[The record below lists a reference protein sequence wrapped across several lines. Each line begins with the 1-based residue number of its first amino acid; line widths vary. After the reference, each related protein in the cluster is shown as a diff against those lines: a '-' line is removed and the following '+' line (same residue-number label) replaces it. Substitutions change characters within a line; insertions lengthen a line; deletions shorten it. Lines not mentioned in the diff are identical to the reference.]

1 MKTVRQAPGM
11 LEKICLLLLLA
22 YVLLSMAGIAASIRT
37 MLGFAVIITGCAVL
51 FRLMRAAM
59 HKTIWSL
66 RNRLYVAY
74 LFIAVVPITLILA
87 LAAIAAYLL
96 TGQMAAYLVTSELD
110 RRTTAL
116 QTAGQFVAGIDL
128 QSRSEWVRRSGPML
142 ERRFPG
148 LQLLAKDN
156 QAAWHF
162 PPDADI
168 ESPPAGWGNA
178 HGVVLKGGLA
188 YLWAHAS
195 SAGTE
200 VTALVPLTR
209 GYLADLVPDIGEIN
223 LLKFDDPSQDQN
235 ARRAA
240 EFSLHRD
247 SEPRRRLPP
256 PVNRLDTEVSWGT
269 PIPVA
274 VWESPNRVENELLS
288 IRSRPSAVLGTI
300 LAEKVQRPLSLIPAI
315 FFTAAALFLVTE
327 LVSLRLGVSITRTIT
342 GAVENLYEG
351 TQRVMEGDFSH
362 RIEAKG
368 ADQLGELGRSFN
380 LMTENLQRLVV
391 VEKEKERL
399 HSELEIAREVQN
411 QLFPK
416 MLPDLRT
423 LRLTAFCNPASMVSG
438 DYYDYQ
444 RIGDTSL
451 ALAIGDVAGKGI
463 SAALLMA
470 TVQAVLRTQI
480 RSCLES
486 AAVAGQPSVSS
497 LLSTSRLVSQLN
509 QQLHAYTS
517 AEKYATFY
525 FGLYDDASGILTY
538 TNAGHLPPILLR
550 GGAAQFLEV
559 NGMVVGAFPF
569 AGYDESRVELQSDDL
584 LVCYTDGV
592 TEPENEYGEMFGE
605 MRLVDVLS
613 KHTHRDDE
621 EIVEQVMK
629 AVHQWTG
636 SPVLQDDMT
645 LLLARRR

>member
-1 MKTVRQAPGM
+1 MKPVRQAPGM

-22 YVLLSMAGIAASIRT
+22 YVLLTMAGIAASIRT
-37 MLGFAVIITGCAVL
+37 LLGVAVIATASAVL

-59 HKTIWSL
+59 RKTIWSL

-87 LAAIAAYLL
+87 LVAIGGYLL
-96 TGQMAAYLVTSELD
+96 TGQMAAFLVTSELE
-110 RRTTAL
+110 RRTAAL
-116 QTAGQFVAGIDL
+116 QNTAEFLAGLEVRSI
-128 QSRSEWVRRSGPML
+128 SEWVRRAGPQL

-148 LQLLAKDN
+148 LQLLVRN
-156 QAAWHF
+156 ETEWRF
-162 PPDADI
+162 PQDTGV

-178 HGVVLKGGLA
+178 HGVVLKGGFA
-188 YLWAHAS
+188 YVWAHAS
-195 SAGTE
+195 AAGTE

-209 GYLADLVPDIGEIN
+209 SYLADLVPNLGDMN
-223 LLKFDDPSQDQN
+223 LLEFDDPSQTESS
-235 ARRAA
+235 AP

-247 SEPRRRLPP
+247 IDTRRSLPP
-256 PVNRLDTEVSWGT
+256 PVSRFDAEVSWGT

-274 VWESPNRVENELLS
+274 VWESPNRIENELLS
-288 IRSRPSAVLGTI
+288 IRSRPSAVLGTVM
-300 LAEKVQRPLSLIPAI
+300 AEKVQQPLSLIPAI

-362 RIEAKG
+362 RIEVKG

-380 LMTENLQRLVV
+380 RMTENLERLVV

-399 HSELEIAREVQN
+399 HSELEIAREVQS

-451 ALAIGDVAGKGI
+451 GLAIGDVAGKGI

-486 AAVAGQPSVSS
+486 GSASGQASVSG
-497 LLSTSRLVSQLN
+497 LISTSKLVSQLN
-509 QQLHAYTS
+509 HQLHAYTS
-517 AEKYATFY
+517 TEKYATFY

-550 GGAAQFLEV
+550 DGTPQFLEV

-569 AGYDESRVELQSDDL
+569 AQYDESRIEMKSGDL
-584 LVCYTDGV
+584 LVCYTDGI

-605 MRLVDVLS
+605 KRLIEVLS
-613 KHTHRDDE
+613 KHVHRNDE
-621 EIVEQVMK
+621 EVMNQVMQ

-636 SPVLQDDMT
+636 SPELQDDMT

>member
-1 MKTVRQAPGM
+1 MKRVRQAPGM
-11 LEKICLLLLLA
+11 LEKVSLLLLLA
-22 YVLLSMAGIAASIRT
+22 YVLLTMAGIAASVRT
-37 MLGFAVIITGCAVL
+37 IIGFAVIVTGCAVL

-59 HKTIWSL
+59 RKTIWSL

-74 LFIAVVPITLILA
+74 LFIAVVPIALILA
-87 LAAIAAYLL
+87 LAAIGAYLL
-96 TGQMAAYLVTSELD
+96 TGQMAAYLVTSELE
-110 RRTTAL
+110 RRTAAL
-116 QTAGQFVAGIDL
+116 QNAAEFLAGLERENRDN
-128 QSRSEWVRRSGPML
+128 WVRRAGATL

-148 LQLLAKDN
+148 LQLVVKNATE
-156 QAAWHF
+156 WRF
-162 PPDADI
+162 PSDSI
-168 ESPPAGWGNA
+168 VEGPPPGWVNA
-178 HGVVLKGGLA
+178 HGVVLREGLA
-188 YLWAHAS
+188 YVWAHAS
-195 SAGTE
+195 SGGTE

-209 GYLADLVPDIGEIN
+209 SYLSDLVPNIGDVN
-223 LLKFDDPSQDQN
+223 LLKFEDPSQSG
-235 ARRAA
+235 RAA

-247 SEPRRRLPP
+247 SDPRRRLPP
-256 PVNRLDTEVSWGT
+256 PVNRFDMEVSWGT
-269 PIPVA
+269 PITVA
-274 VWESPNRVENELLS
+274 VWESPNETANELLS
-288 IRSRPSAVLGTI
+288 IRSRPSAVLGTV
-300 LAEKVQRPLSLIPAI
+300 LAEKVQQPMSLISAI

-327 LVSLRLGVSITRTIT
+327 LISLQLGVTITRTIT

-362 RIEAKG
+362 RIEVRG
-368 ADQLGELGRSFN
+368 DDQLAELGQSFN
-380 LMTENLQRLVV
+380 RMTENLERLVV

-399 HSELEIAREVQN
+399 HSELEIAREVQS

-444 RIGDTSL
+444 RIGETSL

-486 AAVAGQPSVSS
+486 AAAVGQASDAAIP
-497 LLSTSRLVSQLN
+497 STSKLVSQLN
-509 QQLHAYTS
+509 QQLHAYT
-517 AEKYATFY
+517 ATEKYSTFY

-550 GGAAQFLEV
+550 EGAAQFLDV

-569 AGYDESRVELQSDDL
+569 AKYDESRIGMKSGDL
-584 LVCYTDGV
+584 LVCYTDGI

-605 MRLVDVLS
+605 TRLIDVLS
-613 KHTHRDDE
+613 KHMHRADE